1 MQHRIKAVNNT
12 TTKTAPQGA
21 MDQMGHVLYLVI
33 YIYAEAEEE
42 DIFAAGKTDVKD
54 GVWRCVAAEGQEWN
68 FTYVLPQK
76 KVNPFGFSFQL
87 RYKWVG

>member
-33 YIYAEAEEE
+33 YAYAEAEEE
-42 DIFAAGKTDVKD
+42 DIFAAGKTDMKD
-54 GVWRCVAAEGQEWN
+54 GV
-68 FTYVLPQK
+68 
-76 KVNPFGFSFQL
+76 
-87 RYKWVG
+87 